1 MELEELKL
9 TTATEWKKKE
19 KEVDDLKR
27 KHSTLVE
34 VDRKLIESFGMMEKQ
49 IADMEAKITNRQLQV
64 EMQKTLHWPPR
75 P

>member
-1 MELEELKL
+1 M
-9 TTATEWKKKE
+9 
-19 KEVDDLKR
+19 KR